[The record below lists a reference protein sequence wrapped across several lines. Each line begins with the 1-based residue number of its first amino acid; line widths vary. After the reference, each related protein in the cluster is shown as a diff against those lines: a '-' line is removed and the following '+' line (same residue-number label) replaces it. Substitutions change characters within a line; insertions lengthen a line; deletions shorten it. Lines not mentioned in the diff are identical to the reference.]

1 MLKYIVFLLTV
12 FSVLN
17 ILPVSGFLSSDVKQ
31 IRREAIAPD
40 NDFQIDRRQSNDRI
54 DPLVIESRNII
65 TVPPNCPKGQEW
77 VQGQCREVWRKAA
90 IPPKCSAYQNLVK
103 GPCREIFMKK
113 LLRGSRQSNPEKIK
127 NGLPGATESRRG
139 ILKVPDLKCPIGSRL
154 DALGNCRKRFP

>member
-40 NDFQIDRRQSNDRI
+40 NDFQI
-54 DPLVIESRNII
+54 
-65 TVPPNCPKGQEW
+65 
-77 VQGQCREVWRKAA
+77 
-90 IPPKCSAYQNLVK
+90 
-103 GPCREIFMKK
+103 
-113 LLRGSRQSNPEKIK
+113 NPEKIK